1 MSAPA
6 NSMIEIRGVTKRFG
20 SFTAV
25 NDISLSVREGEF
37 ITLLGPSGCGKT
49 TLLRLLAGFETPDA
63 GSILLAGEDVSHL
76 PPYRRS
82 VNQVFQSYALF
93 PHLTVRENV
102 GFGLRMQQ
110 VPAAAAAERI
120 REALATVSLEPMA
133 DRFPHQLSGGQ
144 RQRVALARAIVC
156 RPKVLLLDE
165 PLSALDAKLRH
176 AMQLELKHL
185 QRQLGLTFVFVTH
198 DQEEAFR
205 LADRVAIFAKGRKV
219 QEGPPREVYR
229 RPLLVVPP
237 LFCRGPRLS
246 WALVTVVAPVR
257 VPIVIKLLVDVTGWL
272 PEKSP
277 PLVLLAMMVLAMLRV
292 PVLAMPPPW
301 LAEFPD
307 TVELV
312 TVTVPPLL
320 AMPPPWPAEFP
331 DTVEL
336 EKLRIPPPSLNTP
349 PPKIAVLSK
358 RVELVKATVPVL
370 AMPPPWLAEF
380 PDTVEL
386 VTITVPPLLAM
397 APPWPAEFP
406 DTVELEKL
414 RIPLPAL

>member
-1 MSAPA
+1 MSASA
-6 NSMIEIRGVTKRFG
+6 HSMIEIRGVTKRFG

-185 QRQLGLTFVFVTH
+185 QRRLGLTFVFVTH
-198 DQEEAFR
+198 DQEEALTMSDRIAIINHGRIEQLGDASEIYHKPRTPFAADFIGQANLLSVTVLSRHATTARVR
-205 LADRVAIFAKGRKV
+205 LDDGLELTVSAAELPAATQTALISIRPEKIHISKRPIEAENVFSARIQEEIFQGATDQLWLVTDQGTRLHALVANESAMNEAYHEGERVYCSLH
-219 QEGPPREVYR
+219 PDD
-229 RPLLVVPP
+229 LVVVQ
-237 LFCRGPRLS
+237 S
-246 WALVTVVAPVR
+246 A
-257 VPIVIKLLVDVTGWL
+257 
-272 PEKSP
+272 
-277 PLVLLAMMVLAMLRV
+277 
-292 PVLAMPPPW
+292 
-301 LAEFPD
+301 
-307 TVELV
+307 
-312 TVTVPPLL
+312 
-320 AMPPPWPAEFP
+320 
-331 DTVEL
+331 
-336 EKLRIPPPSLNTP
+336 
-349 PPKIAVLSK
+349 
-358 RVELVKATVPVL
+358 
-370 AMPPPWLAEF
+370 
-380 PDTVEL
+380 
-386 VTITVPPLLAM
+386 
-397 APPWPAEFP
+397 
-406 DTVELEKL
+406 
-414 RIPLPAL
+414 

>member
-110 VPAAAAAERI
+110 VPAAAERI

-198 DQEEAFR
+198 DQEEALTMSDRIAIINHGRIEQLGDASEIYHKPRTPFAADFIGQANLLSVTVLSRHATTARVR
-205 LADRVAIFAKGRKV
+205 LDDGLELTVSAAELPAASQTALISIRPEKIHISKRPIAADNVFSARIQEEIFQGATDQLWLVTDQGTRLHALVANESAMNEAYHEGERV
-219 QEGPPREVYR
+219 YCS
-229 RPLLVVPP
+229 LHLDDLVVVQ
-237 LFCRGPRLS
+237 S
-246 WALVTVVAPVR
+246 A
-257 VPIVIKLLVDVTGWL
+257 
-272 PEKSP
+272 
-277 PLVLLAMMVLAMLRV
+277 
-292 PVLAMPPPW
+292 
-301 LAEFPD
+301 
-307 TVELV
+307 
-312 TVTVPPLL
+312 
-320 AMPPPWPAEFP
+320 
-331 DTVEL
+331 
-336 EKLRIPPPSLNTP
+336 
-349 PPKIAVLSK
+349 
-358 RVELVKATVPVL
+358 
-370 AMPPPWLAEF
+370 
-380 PDTVEL
+380 
-386 VTITVPPLLAM
+386 
-397 APPWPAEFP
+397 
-406 DTVELEKL
+406 
-414 RIPLPAL
+414 